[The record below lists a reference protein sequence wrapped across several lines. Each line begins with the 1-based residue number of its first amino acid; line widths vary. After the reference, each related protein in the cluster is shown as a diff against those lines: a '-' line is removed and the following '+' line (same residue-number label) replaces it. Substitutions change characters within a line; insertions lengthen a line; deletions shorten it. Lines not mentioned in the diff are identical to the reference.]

1 MPGNS
6 SPSRRRRAR
15 LRVVN
20 PRSAGIDIGSRFH
33 VVAVPA
39 ELDDDPVRKFSSFTN
54 DLKSIAEWLLAID
67 IKTVAM
73 ESTGIYWVP
82 LYEILV
88 GRGIEVFLVNSRHA
102 KNVPGRKTDI
112 SDSQWLQQLHSY
124 GLVRA
129 SFQPDPCIAKLRA
142 YFRQRDILVRY
153 RSSHQQHM
161 QKALMQM
168 NLQLHHVVKDITGL
182 TARRVIDAI
191 LSGERNP
198 EKLATL
204 RDRRC
209 KETEA
214 TIAAALDGN
223 YQEEHLFELK
233 VAVEMFDAYSE
244 KIRECELAG
253 QVVLN
258 ELAGVDYVE
267 PEKQASDCQIR
278 SNGFSFNPQALITS
292 LAGHDLLSLPGL
304 GPATVITLIS
314 ECGLDMSRW
323 PSAKHFV
330 SWLGLSP
337 QNKISG
343 GRVLSSRT
351 RQGATRAGSSFWMA
365 AVPISRTN
373 TALGAFQR
381 RLSARVGKGKAL
393 IATAR
398 KIATLYYKMLRYGMA
413 FQEPGASAY
422 QKASQERHVHGLE
435 RRAKALG
442 YQLVPTG

>member
-1 MPGNS
+1 M
-6 SPSRRRRAR
+6 AR
-15 LRVVN
+15 
-20 PRSAGIDIGSRFH
+20 
-33 VVAVPA
+33 
-39 ELDDDPVRKFSSFTN
+39 
-54 DLKSIAEWLLAID
+54 WLLAIG
-67 IKTVAM
+67 ITTVAM

-88 GRGIEVFLVNSRHA
+88 GHGIEVFLVNARHA

-112 SDSQWLQQLHSY
+112 SDAQWLQQLHSY

-129 SFQPDPCIAKLRA
+129 SFQPEPCIAKLRA

-153 RSSHQQHM
+153 RSSHQQHI

-168 NLQLHHVVKDITGL
+168 NLQLHHVVRDITGL
-182 TARRVIDAI
+182 TARRIIDAI
-191 LSGERNP
+191 LAGERDP
-198 EKLATL
+198 ERLATL

-233 VAVEMFDAYSE
+233 VAVEMFDAYSV
-244 KIRECELAG
+244 KIQECELAG
-253 QVVLN
+253 QSVLK
-258 ELAGVDYVE
+258 ELAGDDYVE
-267 PEKQASDCQIR
+267 PEKQASDRRIR
-278 SNGFSFNPQALITS
+278 GNGFSFNPQALITS
-292 LAGHDLLSLPGL
+292 VAGHDLLSLPGL

-314 ECGLDMSRW
+314 ECGLDMTRW

-351 RQGATRAGSSFWMA
+351 RQGTTRAGSAFWMA
-365 AVPISRTN
+365 AVPISRTS

-381 RLSARVGKGKAL
+381 RLSARVGKSKAL

-398 KIATLYYKMLRYGMA
+398 KIAILYYKTIRYGME
-413 FQEPGASAY
+413 FQEPGALAY
-422 QKASQERHVHGLE
+422 QQASQERQMRGLE
-435 RRAKALG
+435 RRARALG
-442 YQLVPTG
+442 YQLVATG